1 MHTQKHTP
9 AYIQKS
15 RYSGDRKLLIIG
27 IILIAFNLRP
37 AITAVGPLISTIRE
51 DLGISNGMA
60 GMLTTLP
67 LLAFAVLSA
76 LAPRLGLRL
85 GNGMAIQA
93 GVAILAF
100 GILVRSFESIT
111 TIFTGTAL
119 IGIGIAILNVLL
131 PGVVKQAFPLK
142 VGVMTGL
149 YSISMS
155 LFASIGSGV
164 SVPFANTLDSGW
176 QGSLLVWS
184 LLAVLAFIAW
194 LPQKDLQKSVH
205 KVPKMDPANNPL
217 WRSKLAWQVTFFMGL
232 QSFLFYS
239 LIAWLPEI
247 LQSRGMDPA
256 ASGWMLSWLQI
267 IGLPATFLIPVLA
280 GRLKSQRGIIMGIG
294 IVYLTG
300 MFGMLL
306 GSAMLLLTISISLV
320 GIAQGSC
327 ISLALTLL
335 GLRAPNAAQAANL
348 SGMAQSFGYLLAA
361 SGPIAIGYLYDY
373 VHSWTP
379 SIVILLAVVCLMLIA
394 GIGAGKDAYVPDNP
408 QAEA

>member
-1 MHTQKHTP
+1 M
-9 AYIQKS
+9 
-15 RYSGDRKLLIIG
+15 LIIG

>member
-1 MHTQKHTP
+1 M
-9 AYIQKS
+9 QKS